1 MSGMGLTI
9 TPLGE
14 EPSAQEEAPLY
25 DLVIIGGG
33 PSGLTAAIYA
43 ARAALK
49 TLVLL
54 GSAPGGQMSNTE
66 MIENFPGFPEGI
78 SGMELAQRMQTQAER
93 FGAEVVMDTVTAV
106 DFSTRPFTV
115 STYSKQYQAKMV
127 IVATG
132 AVPRMLGVPGESEF
146 FGRGVSTCATCDG
159 FFYRGKKV
167 VVVGGGDSALDEGLV
182 LTKFADEVIFV
193 HRRNELR
200 ATKIY
205 QERAFANPKVRFVW
219 DSVVEEVLGDETVT
233 GVRVRNVKTGE
244 TSVVEADGVFVY
256 VGMEPAT
263 DLFKG
268 QLEVNEWGFIVA
280 DERQHTSV
288 PGVFASGDVQDYLY
302 RQVVVAAGTGAIAA
316 MEAEKFLGE
325 YPDLERREAESA

>member
-1 MSGMGLTI
+1 MGLTI